1 MCLRIKLVFYI
12 QSFHLCRESVM
23 KAGHS
28 ETRDLTILRDLG
40 VRKVVIH
47 TVKSSKY
54 FYLFTSPECV
64 GTEIYKSQIHTYKTS
79 CKYTRTNK
87 NLEKAK
93 QSSVSQLA
101 SKISEDRR
109 VKIGIFIGLQGGC
122 SARVRETTKPI
133 FLDTSTNTY
142 AKRYISEWV
151 GSFSAHISSVWC
163 MTSLV
168 SSIIFVSTQQTPLPL
183 SQHYNVPEV

>member
-1 MCLRIKLVFYI
+1 MKQLYLRIQNTTRLRRKADFQIGCFMCLRIKLVFYI

-64 GTEIYKSQIHTYKTS
+64 GTEIYKSQIHT
-79 CKYTRTNK
+79 
-87 NLEKAK
+87 
-93 QSSVSQLA
+93 
-101 SKISEDRR
+101 
-109 VKIGIFIGLQGGC
+109 
-122 SARVRETTKPI
+122 
-133 FLDTSTNTY
+133 
-142 AKRYISEWV
+142 
-151 GSFSAHISSVWC
+151 
-163 MTSLV
+163 
-168 SSIIFVSTQQTPLPL
+168 
-183 SQHYNVPEV
+183 